1 MSSGLLIA
9 ALGFALVST
18 GLVGLRR
25 GAFWGNL
32 YKVSRDKRPI
42 RFYTFVGS
50 HLTLGLFGIVAGIVI
65 SRIE

>member
-1 MSSGLLIA
+1 MTSGLLIT
-9 ALGFALVST
+9 ALGVAFMST

-32 YKVSRDKRPI
+32 YEVSRDKMPI

-50 HLTLGLFGIVAGIVI
+50 WLTLGLICIVAGLVI